1 MLVCNYDTDCH
12 MVINTNIPAARGA
25 RFLGEASG
33 NLQKSLARLSSGSK
47 IVEPQD
53 DAAGLAVASRMD
65 AQINRTE
72 ATRSNIGNAISYKQT
87 QDGYLAKVG
96 KALDRMSELAT
107 LAQDQT
113 KTVTD
118 LSLYNAEYSTLY
130 SYIDVIDNQQFNGVD
145 LFGSSGI
152 NVLQQDS
159 SIAFTTGTVNLGVVT
174 TSLSSIAAATTTT
187 SGSTSTVSHA
197 YSGFETAI
205 SSSNSAAQT
214 SEVVKSAISKVATFR
229 SSIGADLSR
238 LMMTNDH
245 LAVLS
250 ENLQSSVSRIKDVDV
265 ATESAKYAKYNIL
278 VQSGTAML
286 AQANSLPQSALRLL
300 S

>member
-1 MLVCNYDTDCH
+1 MLACNYDTDCH
-12 MVINTNIPAARGA
+12 MVINTNTTAARGA
-25 RFLGEASG
+25 RFLSEASG

-53 DAAGLAVASRMD
+53 DAAGLAVSSRMD
-65 AQINRTE
+65 AQINRTQ

-87 QDGYLAKVG
+87 QDGYLGKVA

-107 LAQDQT
+107 LAQDST
-113 KTVTD
+113 KTTTD
-118 LSLYNAEYSTLY
+118 LSLYNSEFSSLY
-130 SYIDVIDNQQFNGVD
+130 SYIDVIDDQTFNGVS
-145 LFGSSGI
+145 LFNGGSLS
-152 NVLQQDS
+152 VLQQDS
-159 SIAFTTGTVNLGVVT
+159 SAAFQSASIDIGTSALST
-174 TSLSSIAAATTTT
+174 AFITSGASAIVALSS
-187 SGSTSTVSHA
+187 
-197 YSGFETAI
+197 
-205 SSSNSAAQT
+205 
-214 SEVVKSAISKVATFR
+214 VKTRLDAVATNR
-229 SSIGADLSR
+229 AQIGADLSR
-238 LMMTNDH
+238 LMMTNEH
-245 LAVLS
+245 LAVLY

>member
-1 MLVCNYDTDCH
+1 MPACNYDTDCH
-12 MVINTNIPAARGA
+12 MVINTNTAASRGA
-25 RFLGEASG
+25 RFLNEASG
-33 NLQKSLARLSSGSK
+33 NLSKSLARLSSGSK

-53 DAAGLAVASRMD
+53 DAAGLAVASRME

-72 ATRSNIGNAISYKQT
+72 ATRSNIGNAISFKQT

-113 KTVTD
+113 KTTTD
-118 LSLYNAEYSTLY
+118 LSLYNKEYSTLY
-130 SYIDVIDNQQFNGVD
+130 SYVDVIDGQKFNGVD
-145 LFGSSGI
+145 LFQSTSVATTNI
-152 NVLQQDS
+152 SVLQQDS
-159 SIAFTTGTVNLGVVT
+159 DVMFTTSVVDLGTVTN
-174 TSLSSIAAATTTT
+174 SLSA
-187 SGSTSTVSHA
+187 GSST
-197 YSGFETAI
+197 GFLTAI
-205 SSSNSAAQT
+205 SSSTSAAAS
-214 SEVVKSAISKVATFR
+214 SEVVKAAISSVATYR

-265 ATESAKYAKYNIL
+265 ASESAKYARYNIL

-300 S
+300 Q

>member
-1 MLVCNYDTDCH
+1 MLACNYDTDCH
-12 MVINTNIPAARGA
+12 MVINTNTTAARGA
-25 RFLGEASG
+25 RFLSEASG

-53 DAAGLAVASRMD
+53 DAAGLAVSSRMD

-87 QDGYLAKVG
+87 QDGYLGKVA

-107 LAQDQT
+107 LAQDST
-113 KTVTD
+113 KTTTD
-118 LSLYNAEYSTLY
+118 LSLYNSEFSSLY
-130 SYIDVIDNQQFNGVD
+130 SYIDVIDDQTFNGVS
-145 LFGSSGI
+145 LFNGGSLS
-152 NVLQQDS
+152 VLQQDS
-159 SIAFTTGTVNLGVVT
+159 SAAFQSASIDIGA
-174 TSLSSIAAATTTT
+174 SALSAAVIT
-187 SGSTSTVSHA
+187 SGTSA
-197 YSGFETAI
+197 TA
-205 SSSNSAAQT
+205 ALT
-214 SEVVKSAISKVATFR
+214 LVKTRLDAVATNR
-229 SSIGADLSR
+229 AQIGADLSR
-238 LMMTNDH
+238 LMMTNEH

>member
-1 MLVCNYDTDCH
+1 MPACNYDTDCH
-12 MVINTNIPAARGA
+12 MVINTNTAASRGA
-25 RFLGEASG
+25 RFLNEASG
-33 NLQKSLARLSSGSK
+33 NLSKSLARLSSGSK

-53 DAAGLAVASRMD
+53 DSAGMAVASRMD

-72 ATRSNIGNAISYKQT
+72 ATRSNIGNAISFKQT

-113 KTVTD
+113 KTTTD
-118 LSLYNAEYSTLY
+118 LSLYNKEYSTLY
-130 SYIDVIDNQQFNGVD
+130 SYIDVIDGQKFNGVD
-145 LFGSSGI
+145 LFQSNSTSAGI
-152 NVLQQDS
+152 DVLQDDS
-159 SIAFTTGTVNLGVVT
+159 SIAFRTGTVDLGTVT
-174 TSLSSIAAATTTT
+174 SSMSAGAAAGATT
-187 SGSTSTVSHA
+187 SGYA
-197 YSGFETAI
+197 TAI
-205 SSSNSAAQT
+205 SSSGSAAAAL
-214 SEVVKSAISKVATFR
+214 EVVKSAISNVATFR

-238 LMMTNDH
+238 LMMTNEH

-265 ATESAKYAKYNIL
+265 ATESAKYARYNIL

-300 S
+300 Q

>member
-1 MLVCNYDTDCH
+1 MLACNYDTDCH
-12 MVINTNIPAARGA
+12 MVINTNTSAARGA

-53 DAAGLAVASRMD
+53 DAAGLAVSSRMD

-72 ATRSNIGNAISYKQT
+72 ATRSNIGNAISFKQT
-87 QDGYLAKVG
+87 QDGFLSKAA

-107 LAQDQT
+107 LAQDGT
-113 KTVTD
+113 KTTTD
-118 LSLYNAEYSTLY
+118 LSLYNKEFETLY
-130 SYIDVIDNQQFNGVD
+130 SYLDVVDSQTFNDVA
-145 LFGSSGI
+145 LFGSTALS
-152 NVLQQDS
+152 VLQDDTSAAFS
-159 SIAFTTGTVNLGVVT
+159 SGNINLNTTTLSVSNGSVASAI
-174 TSLSSIAAATTTT
+174 TSASSAAT
-187 SGSTSTVSHA
+187 A
-197 YSGFETAI
+197 LTA
-205 SSSNSAAQT
+205 
-214 SEVVKSAISKVATFR
+214 VKSAITTVAGHR
-229 SSIGADLSR
+229 AAIGADLSR
-238 LMMTNDH
+238 LMMTNEH
-245 LAVLS
+245 LSVLS